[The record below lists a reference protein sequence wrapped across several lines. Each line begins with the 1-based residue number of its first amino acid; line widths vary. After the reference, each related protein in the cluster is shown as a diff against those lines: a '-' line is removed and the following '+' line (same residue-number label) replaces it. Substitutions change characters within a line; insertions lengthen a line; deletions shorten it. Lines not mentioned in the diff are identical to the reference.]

1 MSDDFFGDEY
11 DDFDQEQDQAPRGG
25 NGLRQFAE
33 SQKKRAD
40 ELEQRLRDLE
50 ATAKKEKLADT
61 LKKAGVANPD
71 ALGKYAEVINPD
83 EAGDFLAAVKAAMGL
98 DGGQAEPA
106 VSGEEAAALAAVSG
120 DPGGTAPTTATTGDA
135 SAAIAGIDN
144 EADFW
149 ATIRGGQ

>member
-1 MSDDFFGDEY
+1 MSDDFFSDEY
-11 DDFDQEQDQAPRGG
+11 DDFDQEQDQAPRG

-50 ATAKKEKLADT
+50 ASAKKEKLADT

-98 DGGQAEPA
+98 EGEQAQPG
-106 VSGEEAAALAAVSG
+106 VSAEEAAAVAAVSG
-120 DPGGTAPTTATTGDA
+120 DPGGSAPSAPSGDA
-135 SAAIAGIDN
+135 SAALAGIDN

-149 ATIRGGQ
+149 AAIRNAK